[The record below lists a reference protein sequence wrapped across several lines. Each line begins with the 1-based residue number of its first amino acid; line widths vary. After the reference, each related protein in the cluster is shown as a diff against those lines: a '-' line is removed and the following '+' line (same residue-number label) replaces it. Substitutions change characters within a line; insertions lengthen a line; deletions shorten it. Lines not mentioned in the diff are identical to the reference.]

1 MTVPN
6 TPTRTIPVYPGGL
19 RKEDRP
25 NSTDAAERQKRD
37 GMAWR
42 FMGLDDWTTVR
53 IFETF
58 GALGI
63 PLDEPRFR
71 ELALRYRSIEELAQT
86 WDENFSV
93 EDLWSDFPFL
103 GAQALW
109 RRITPDIASP
119 ETIADVL
126 QTCADLLDGID
137 RDPETIKTHLKVFT
151 DYLTAFPESEIPEQY
166 EAIQR
171 SLLTDIVW
179 ICSTAISLFGDND
192 PEEAARINHIVQ
204 LASPPGGAILLGD
217 MALITARQGNIED
230 ARALLAEQLRREPDA
245 PETYLTA
252 AAFANHVGDY
262 EGMVEHAVKALTLE
276 KDPSYWNTI
285 YTRLAKM
292 FMAAGRQSDL
302 DAVKGRIRIPREPL
316 APAAISHVPAQ
327 STRVGRNDPCPC
339 GSGKKYKKCH
349 G

>member
-1 MTVPN
+1 M
-6 TPTRTIPVYPGGL
+6 
-19 RKEDRP
+19 E
-25 NSTDAAERQKRD
+25 
-37 GMAWR
+37 WR
-42 FMGLDDWTTVR
+42 FTGLDDWTTER

-71 ELALRYRSIEELAQT
+71 ELALQYRSIEELAQT

-103 GAQALW
+103 GAQTLW

-119 ETIADVL
+119 ESVADIL
-126 QTCADLLDGID
+126 QTCEDLLDKGE
-137 RDPETIKTHLKVFT
+137 RDPETVKSQLKVFT
-151 DYLTAFPESEIPEQY
+151 DYLTTFPESEVPEQY

-171 SLLTDIVW
+171 SLLTDLVW
-179 ICSTAISLFGDND
+179 ICSTAISLFGDDD
-192 PEEAARINHIVQ
+192 PEEAARVSRVVQ
-204 LASPPGGAILLGD
+204 IANPAGSAILLGD
-217 MALITARQGNIED
+217 LGLIAMRQGRLED
-230 ARALLAEQLRREPDA
+230 ARALLAEQVHREQDA

-252 AAFANHVGDY
+252 AAFANHIGDY

-292 FMAAGRQSDL
+292 FIASERSDDL
-302 DAVKGRIRIPREPL
+302 EAVKGRVRAPRAPL
-316 APAAISHVPAQ
+316 APTASVPAQ
-327 STRVGRNDPCPC
+327 STRIGRNDPCPC